1 MRKEY
6 VFCLL
11 WLMLPVLI
19 FGQESATNTIMT
31 WNIRL
36 DTPYDGDNAWMYRK
50 ASFCEHLSEENADI
64 IGFQEVLNSQL
75 IDLQDCLSGYSYV
88 GVGRADGKQGGEY
101 SPVFFRLDRFTL
113 IESGTTWLSNTP
125 NIPGSVGW
133 DAALERIVSWAKL
146 ADKKTGD
153 TMVVMNTHFDHV
165 GQKARENSALLMLE
179 LAKKLAPGSPLIIM
193 GDLNAD
199 PDNPAYKRFISAG
212 LIDAR
217 IVATGF
223 EGQRATYTGFDDDP
237 VNDALIDFILHSPHF
252 ETIDYVVRPV
262 NNRGQYLS
270 DHLPVVAKLV
280 IKR

>member
-6 VFCLL
+6 VFSLL
-11 WLMLPVLI
+11 WLMLPVLV

-36 DTPYDGDNAWMYRK
+36 DTPNDGDNAWKHRK
-50 ASFCEHLSEENADI
+50 SGFCAQLSEENADI
-64 IGFQEVLNSQL
+64 IGFQEVLHNQL

-101 SPVFFRLDRFTL
+101 SPVFYKSDRFVL

-125 NIPGSVGW
+125 NVPGSVGW

-146 ADKKTGD
+146 GDKNTGD

-165 GQKARENSALLMLE
+165 GQKARENSAILMLE
-179 LAKKLAPGSPLIIM
+179 LAERLAPGSPLIIL

-199 PDNPAYKRFISAG
+199 PENPAYKRFISAG

-237 VNDALIDFILHSPHF
+237 MNDALIDFILHSPHF

-262 NNRGQYLS
+262 NNGNQYLS
-270 DHLPVVAKLV
+270 DHLPVVARLA

>member
-6 VFCLL
+6 VFSFL
-11 WLMLPVLI
+11 WLMLPVLV
-19 FGQESATNTIMT
+19 FGQESVTNTIMT

-36 DTPYDGDNAWMYRK
+36 DTPNDGDNAWKHRK
-50 ASFCEHLSEENADI
+50 SGFCAQLSEENADI
-64 IGFQEVLNSQL
+64 IGFQEVLHNQL

-101 SPVFFRLDRFTL
+101 SPVFFKRDRFTL
-113 IESGTTWLSNTP
+113 IGSGTTWLSNTP
-125 NIPGSVGW
+125 DIPGSVGW

-165 GQKARENSALLMLE
+165 GQKARENSAILMLD
-179 LAKKLAPGSPLIIM
+179 LAEKLAPGYPLIIM

-223 EGQRATYTGFDDDP
+223 EGQRATYTGFDNDP
-237 VNDALIDFILHSPHF
+237 MNDALIDFILHSPHF
-252 ETIDYVVRPV
+252 ETIDYVVRPL
-262 NNRGQYLS
+262 NNGGQFLS
-270 DHLPVVAKLV
+270 DHLPVVARLA

>member
-6 VFCLL
+6 VFSLL
-11 WLMLPVLI
+11 WLMLPVMI
-19 FGQESATNTIMT
+19 FGQEWATNTIMT

-36 DTPYDGDNAWMYRK
+36 DTPNDGDNAWKYRK
-50 ASFCEHLSEENADI
+50 SGFCAHLSEESADI
-64 IGFQEVLNSQL
+64 VGFQEVLHNQL
-75 IDLQDCLSGYSYV
+75 IDLQDCLSDYSHV

-101 SPVFFRLDRFTL
+101 SPVFFKRDRFTL

-146 ADKKTGD
+146 ADMKTGD
-153 TMVVMNTHFDHV
+153 TVVVMNTHFDHV
-165 GQKARENSALLMLE
+165 GQKARENSAILMLE
-179 LAKKLAPGSPLIIM
+179 LTEKLAPGSPLIIM

-217 IVATGF
+217 IVAAGF
-223 EGQRATYTGFDDDP
+223 EGQRPTYTGFDNDP
-237 VNDALIDFILHSPHF
+237 MNDALIDFILHTPHF

-262 NNRGQYLS
+262 NNGNQYLS
-270 DHLPVVAKLV
+270 DHLPVVAKLA